1 VRAVYKVPLV
11 SNLEIDPFSFTCQ
24 VEVILVLG
32 LGVLEFAGFYLTD
45 ACAECSDNITLHII
59 GYRQKLS
66 ASHIYDLLADHKMYN
81 EAVVIILMV

>member
-1 VRAVYKVPLV
+1 MKCSLLNHIFICKPL
-11 SNLEIDPFSFTCQ
+11 ITKIRIFTKIELG
-24 VEVILVLG
+24 VG

-45 ACAECSDNITLHII
+45 ARAECSDNITLHII

-66 ASHIYDLLADHKMYN
+66 ASHIYDLLADHKMYS